1 MCNLQNINNENL
13 DFHYIPWFLNQY
25 KWHLW
30 ISTAKTCNKLKL
42 YRVLEE
48 EKGMTEDETVGWH
61 HRLNGHKFGWTPGVG
76 DGQEGLACLLGKVH
90 GVTKNQTWL
99 SDWTELN
106 WEDSAQNCTPLATD
120 RNSSRLY
127 RKPDIKWK
135 TKTVK
140 ILLASLYNS
149 LSLGLRESFQEVC
162 ILLWDCFCT
171 TLESAEIPSV
181 CISAAA
187 TPQKNDCI
195 PYIVV
200 WWFLGKCGSKFNIK

>member
-1 MCNLQNINNENL
+1 ML
-13 DFHYIPWFLNQY
+13 
-25 KWHLW
+25 
-30 ISTAKTCNKLKL
+30 KLKL
-42 YRVLEE
+42 QYFGHLMQRSDCF
-48 EKGMTEDETVGWH
+48 EKTLM
-61 HRLNGHKFGWTPGVG
+61 
-76 DGQEGLACLLGKVH
+76 LGKIESKRRRGWQRMRWLEGITDTMGIGLGGLRELVMDEETWHAAVH

-99 SDWTELN
+99 SNWTELN

-162 ILLWDCFCT
+162 ILLWDCFWT

-181 CISAAA
+181 CI
-187 TPQKNDCI
+187 
-195 PYIVV
+195 
-200 WWFLGKCGSKFNIK
+200 